1 MQGNSKY
8 IAAFLVFPLYCLY
21 RLLAETKENFHT
33 SIKFAP
39 NMQFQDLWCSHMQAP
54 KQDSVYVHAHMF
66 LWGVCMHTC
75 AHTCPHTLKLMHKL
89 QILSVLGF
97 LHVCLS
103 IYKPFGFL

>member
-39 NMQFQDLWCSHMQAP
+39 NMQFQDLWYTHMQAP
-54 KQDSVYVHAHMF
+54 KQDCVYVHAHTF
-66 LWGVCMHTC
+66 LWGVCMYVYMCTHMSTHTKTDAQVRDFKC
-75 AHTCPHTLKLMHKL
+75 
-89 QILSVLGF
+89 
-97 LHVCLS
+97 
-103 IYKPFGFL
+103 FGFFTCLFE